1 MTIQELLLVT
11 TEILSD
17 CETAVFNAVCLIED
31 FIDLPRGSVNEH
43 KDMVVEQQRKNAVLQ
58 AAKQRAK
65 GYPLQYLLG
74 NWDFLNLN
82 LYVGEGVLIPR
93 PETELLCET
102 VADRISRFP
111 QKDRPVRVW
120 DLCAG
125 SGCVGLGI
133 SSLATTHALQVTEV
147 ELSDQAMV
155 FLQKN
160 IQQYPQFNVTAV
172 KANVLTDS
180 NRFDDGVDVIVSN
193 PPYIKTRDLKGLQCE
208 VQYEPE
214 LALNGDCDG
223 LKFYRAIATQW
234 IPKLRSGGFV
244 AVEIGFDQGDEVSS
258 IFNTAGLHH
267 IQCVQDYAGLD
278 RVVIGY
284 K

>member
-17 CETAVFNAVCLIED
+17 CETAVFDAVCLIED

-43 KDMVVEQQRKNAVLQ
+43 KDMVVEKQRKNAVLQ

-82 LYVGEGVLIPR
+82 LHVGEGVLIPR

-133 SSLATTHALQVTEV
+133 SSLVTTHALQVTAV
-147 ELSDQAMV
+147 ELSDQAMI

-180 NRFDDGVDVIVSN
+180 NRFVDGVDVIVSN
-193 PPYIKTRDLKGLQCE
+193 PPYIKTRDLKGLQRE
-208 VQYEPE
+208 VQCEPE